1 MTEDLPE
8 GFNLPFGQGHRVTPT
23 SGEPVVVR

>member
-1 MTEDLPE
+1 MTEDLPA
-8 GFNLPFGQGHRVTPT
+8 GFNLPFGHGHQVTPT